1 MLRCGPFVSFVR
13 CSADVPLWNFRG
25 SSAEISGFH
34 ALLATIVCAVRVVAA
49 SGAAYGGSVSPT
61 TAPVARAWRD
71 ALVAVLAGF
80 VVMAVVA
87 SAGLALAGAG
97 ELPGGA
103 FPHVVAVVV
112 LMAAGGSVEVTG
124 GAGFL
129 ADADASLSVL
139 PLSVSLAGALTVG
152 WLFLRPLH
160 NRAVAGAREL
170 LARAVPLVL
179 LWLVALTG
187 VALLSRQNFAVST
200 GDSVLGDIGEVLD
213 AGPTVGFEAAIPA
226 SLGFGLL
233 WILGLLLISLLVSRR
248 APLPAGLVRFH
259 AAVRPAAFAV
269 VALLLAYV
277 VIGIG
282 VGLVVAGTRG
292 HADRTLAVV
301 LLGLPNLVWPALTLG
316 FGGAWEGQAEGPFGL
331 PVPKVL
337 DEVLRA
343 TGQGSAPDLSTI
355 DVASLAERTPGRG
368 GSWCSPSSCCSAPAR
383 WPPPVPPRTSAPG
396 STRSTWPWRSPWAPW
411 WCACWPGSRPSS
423 GSPCWASATR
433 ATSARWSSARCS
445 GVRSG
450 SPSWPGRSRASSAPC
465 SPGAAATN
473 PAAGPPPSPPGPPAP
488 PLPPAADRP
497 PTGLPAPTTSLPT
510 RCAVRVNSRKS
521 AHRGIVSA

>member
-1 MLRCGPFVSFVR
+1 M
-13 CSADVPLWNFRG
+13 
-25 SSAEISGFH
+25 
-34 ALLATIVCAVRVVAA
+34 
-49 SGAAYGGSVSPT
+49 SPT
-61 TAPVARAWRD
+61 AAPVARAWRD

-80 VVMAVVA
+80 AVMAAVA
-87 SAGLALAGAG
+87 VAGLALAGAG
-97 ELPGGA
+97 DLPGGA
-103 FPHVVAVVV
+103 FPHVVAAVV
-112 LMAAGGSVEVTG
+112 LMAAGGSVDVTG

-129 ADADASLSVL
+129 ADADATLSLL
-139 PLSVSLAGALTVG
+139 PLSVSLAGALTAG

-170 LARAVPLVL
+170 LGRAVPLVL

-187 VALLSRQNFAVST
+187 VALLSRQNFAIST
-200 GDSVLGDIGEVLD
+200 GDSVLGDIGDALD

-233 WILGLLLISLLVSRR
+233 WILGLLLVSLLVSRR

-282 VGLVVAGTRG
+282 AGLVVAGTRG
-292 HADRTLAVV
+292 HADRTLAVI

-316 FGGAWEGQAEGPFGL
+316 FGGAWEGRAEGPFGL

-355 DVASLAERTPGRG
+355 DVASLAQRDSRAWWLVALAVVLLLGAGALAAARSPAHVRPWQHALHLAVALALGTLVVCLLARIQAQFGLSLLGIGDASGLGGEVELRPLLWRTVGLAFLAGAVAGFLGSLLPRRRRNEPAGR
-368 GSWCSPSSCCSAPAR
+368 APAADR
-383 WPPPVPPRTSAPG
+383 RDP
-396 STRSTWPWRSPWAPW
+396 
-411 WCACWPGSRPSS
+411 
-423 GSPCWASATR
+423 AT
-433 ATSARWSSARCS
+433 
-445 GVRSG
+445 
-450 SPSWPGRSRASSAPC
+450 
-465 SPGAAATN
+465 
-473 PAAGPPPSPPGPPAP
+473 PAPPAP
-488 PLPPAADRP
+488 PAV
-497 PTGLPAPTTSLPT
+497 APFE
-510 RCAVRVNSRKS
+510 
-521 AHRGIVSA
+521 